1 MSSPNFNFGFGPDPG
16 PSDMVPPSLH
26 PFAVSAMLVLY
37 TIIYV
42 LPLYIS
48 SSSRPSPTLSRD
60 DPRVIRTRVTSVL
73 FSTAICCTIT
83 YIVLAQLPDGVLPI
97 SPLHAMGY
105 WPVGLAESGSA
116 LLLTSI
122 LFAGPLYEALLIDG
136 LWEDWKTLEP
146 LTHVWTRWTT
156 WRNIVM
162 GPLTEEML
170 FRSASVPLL
179 LCARMSLTQTIF
191 LSPLIFGLAHV
202 HHFYEFRIT
211 HPRVPLIAAVARS
224 VLQFAYTSLFG
235 GYATFLFL
243 RSGSL
248 LAIVLVHAFCNSMG
262 LPRFWGSVEP
272 HWHLHGHYTHADA
285 RKWTVFYYVL
295 LFTGAGL
302 WWKGLLTLTESSST
316 LVPGRF

>member
-1 MSSPNFNFGFGPDPG
+1 MSSPSFGFGPDPR
-16 PSDMVPPSLH
+16 PSDMAPPSLH
-26 PFAVSAMLVLY
+26 PFTVSAMLVLY

-179 LCARMSLTQTIF
+179 LCALYWPSSWYMHFATPWAFPGSGGLSSPTGIFMDITRTQTLGNGRYFIMYF
-191 LSPLIFGLAHV
+191 CLPGQV
-202 HHFYEFRIT
+202 C
-211 HPRVPLIAAVARS
+211 
-224 VLQFAYTSLFG
+224 G
-235 GYATFLFL
+235 GKA
-243 RSGSL
+243 S
-248 LAIVLVHAFCNSMG
+248 
-262 LPRFWGSVEP
+262 
-272 HWHLHGHYTHADA
+272 
-285 RKWTVFYYVL
+285 
-295 LFTGAGL
+295 
-302 WWKGLLTLTESSST
+302 
-316 LVPGRF
+316 

>member
-1 MSSPNFNFGFGPDPG
+1 MSKFFNCHCLTLPLII
-16 PSDMVPPSLH
+16 SQ
-26 PFAVSAMLVLY
+26 VLY
-37 TIIYV
+37 TSIYV

-73 FSTAICCTIT
+73 FSTVICCTIT

-136 LWEDWKTLEP
+136 LWEDWKSLEP

-162 GPLTEEML
+162 VCHLN
-170 FRSASVPLL
+170 
-179 LCARMSLTQTIF
+179 F
-191 LSPLIFGLAHV
+191 LYPFLQLH
-202 HHFYEFRIT
+202 T
-211 HPRVPLIAAVARS
+211 HLDHRDL
-224 VLQFAYTSLFG
+224 
-235 GYATFLFL
+235 
-243 RSGSL
+243 
-248 LAIVLVHAFCNSMG
+248 
-262 LPRFWGSVEP
+262 
-272 HWHLHGHYTHADA
+272 
-285 RKWTVFYYVL
+285 
-295 LFTGAGL
+295 
-302 WWKGLLTLTESSST
+302 
-316 LVPGRF
+316 

>member
-1 MSSPNFNFGFGPDPG
+1 MSSTGGFGFGPGVD
-16 PSDMVPPSLH
+16 PSDTDPPSLQ
-26 PFAVSAMLVLY
+26 PSTVSAMLIMY

-48 SSSRPSPTLSRD
+48 PSSRPSPTLSRD
-60 DPRVIRTRVTSVL
+60 DPRVIRARITSVL
-73 FSTAICCTIT
+73 SSTAVCSALT
-83 YIVLAQLPDGVLPI
+83 YIVLARLPDGALPI
-97 SPLHAMGY
+97 TPLHAMGY
-105 WPVGLAESGSA
+105 WPIGLVDSA
-116 LLLTSI
+116 SCLLLTAV
-122 LFAGPLYEALLIDG
+122 LFAGPLYETLLIDG
-136 LWEDWKTLEP
+136 LWETWKTFEP
-146 LTHVWTRWTT
+146 LLSIWTHWTT

-202 HHFYEFRIT
+202 HHFYEFRLT
-211 HPRVPLIAAVARS
+211 HPRVPLVAAIARS
-224 VLQFAYTSLFG
+224 VLQFTYTSLFG

-248 LAIVLVHAFCNSMG
+248 LAIALVHAFCNAMG
-262 LPRFWGSVEP
+262 LPRFWGSVDP
-272 HWHLHGHYTHADA
+272 YWHARGPYTPANGRHWTI
-285 RKWTVFYYVL
+285 VYYVL
-295 LFTGAGL
+295 LFAGAIS
-302 WWKGLLTLTESSST
+302 WWKCLLPMTHTSAT